1 MFYLNSLQEFACVV
15 PASRLHGH
23 LKGEVEWVEIECI
36 DFWDKHLEKSI
47 RHGGLAGHE
56 MDAIVCAG
64 KIAGAVVLHGIVLTI
79 VLSKLNDCVIYTGG
93 ESREALQEVSL
104 LISRFQGSD
113 CVGLLTIGGLLA
125 ADVVDFIGSLISKNI
140 KLGAHAIT
148 FKNGATCSSMTVSIQ
163 PAFSVL
169 SFLLTQNAP
178 NSCDWLGFNK
188 HHYHSELR
196 FVDF

>member
-1 MFYLNSLQEFACVV
+1 
-15 PASRLHGH
+15 
-23 LKGEVEWVEIECI
+23 
-36 DFWDKHLEKSI
+36 
-47 RHGGLAGHE
+47 
-56 MDAIVCAG
+56 MDTIVCAG

-125 ADVVDFIGSLISKNI
+125 ADVVDFIGSLVSKNI

-148 FKNGATCSSMTVSIQ
+148 FKNGATCSLVLGNLVPHSRVSLLSEAGCGRWVVALISGTCNGSDDGSDDS
-163 PAFSVL
+163 FSVHG
-169 SFLLTQNAP
+169 
-178 NSCDWLGFNK
+178 D
-188 HHYHSELR
+188 E
-196 FVDF
+196 